1 MGPRGT
7 GKTTSVSGT
16 DERGEA
22 GPAVDVGAAEAREKG
37 ARVRVFGALADR
49 EGATVFA
56 EQVHALMRRY
66 AAEVVAPFAL
76 CPHLHNVDTGLGAVG
91 VVLEVEP
98 TIEVAVGAIRALDA
112 NVVHLIYPLHAAGSS
127 PFERFGNKL
136 AEALRRALP
145 EPLVHAC
152 FHPAMVGGKENAHRL
167 IGLLR
172 QAPDPFV
179 QFIPPG
185 MQGGGTVLAGYAT
198 SESRADTNYARLV
211 PERID
216 ALLATIE
223 SLKQER
229 RALDPLAEQVART

>member
-1 MGPRGT
+1 M
-7 GKTTSVSGT
+7 SGT
-16 DERGEA
+16 DERNGG
-22 GPAVDVGAAEAREKG
+22 GPGSDVGAAAAREKG
-37 ARVRVFGALADR
+37 ARVRAFGSLADR
-49 EGATVFA
+49 PGATELA
-56 EQVHALMRRY
+56 EQAHALMRRY

-98 TIEVAVGAIRALDA
+98 TIEVGVEAIRALDA

-152 FHPAMVGGKENAHRL
+152 FHPAMVGGTENAHRL

-198 SESRADTNYARLV
+198 SESRADTNFARLV

-223 SLKQER
+223 GLRRER
-229 RALDPLAEQVART
+229 AALATLAERVAHGAA

>member
-1 MGPRGT
+1 M
-7 GKTTSVSGT
+7 SGT

-22 GPAVDVGAAEAREKG
+22 GPGVDVGAAEAREKG

-49 EGATVFA
+49 EGATAFA
-56 EQVHALMRRY
+56 EQAHALMRRY

-112 NVVHLIYPLHAAGSS
+112 NVVHLIYPLHVAGSS

-216 ALLATIE
+216 ALLAMIE

-229 RALDPLAEQVART
+229 RALDPLAEQVARS